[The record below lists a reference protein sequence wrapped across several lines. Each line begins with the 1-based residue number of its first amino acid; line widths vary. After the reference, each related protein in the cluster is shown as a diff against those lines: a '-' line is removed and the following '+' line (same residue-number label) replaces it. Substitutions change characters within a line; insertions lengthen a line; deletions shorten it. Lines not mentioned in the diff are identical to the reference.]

1 MKSLREPT
9 FKTSNLL
16 KPEKVP
22 VNWEESLIKGRL
34 EWLQGHYLVIAINR
48 LIPMLLFIVTLFVLE
63 ERVALLVKHT
73 QMVINHLSIF
83 FEIIL
88 KEMYAK
94 VSWPYDSYLA
104 NI

>member
-1 MKSLREPT
+1 
-9 FKTSNLL
+9 
-16 KPEKVP
+16 
-22 VNWEESLIKGRL
+22 
-34 EWLQGHYLVIAINR
+34 
-48 LIPMLLFIVTLFVLE
+48 MLLFIVTLFVLV

-94 VSWPYDSYLA
+94 VSRPYDS
-104 NI
+104 